1 MYIKWISIKSC
12 CVSRQN
18 FDQLQLCTII
28 RDNPGG
34 KMRKFIFIIAIILLF
49 CFCTSRY
56 DNVEKQTE
64 DGVEVVV
71 NHLEPYRL
79 KGEPSTLNLEEE
91 FTIDTEKEEMLEIG
105 LIGIETFDVDGEGN
119 IFLIQWDSR
128 ENYIFKFDSKG
139 NFKTSFCRRGQGP
152 GEIEWGSLVL
162 INPEGEVMAK
172 DISKQKFLIYDREGN
187 FLREIHLGSFFHML
201 VPLLNGQYFIFW
213 GEDTPEFRKQFVGLC
228 NSKFE
233 DVKKLDA
240 FQYPNVMFV
249 KSPVNRDRLEYTVSK
264 DRICIGNTE
273 RGYEIHV
280 YDLEGRLL
288 RKIRKEYDAVEV
300 TEDFKKS
307 YFERFPEGDPFLDL
321 LYFNKHW
328 PPFRYLFTDEEGRLF
343 VLTFEKGPNPGEYM
357 YDIFNPDGAFV
368 RRIGL
373 KNQGM
378 FTGPVFPARAKNGRL
393 YCLREKESGYK
404 ELVVYRMKW
413 E

>member
-1 MYIKWISIKSC
+1 MK
-12 CVSRQN
+12 
-18 FDQLQLCTII
+18 
-28 RDNPGG
+28 
-34 KMRKFIFIIAIILLF
+34 KFIPIIAIILLF

-56 DNVEKQTE
+56 DKVEKHTE

-79 KGEPSTLNLEEE
+79 KGESSALNLEEE
-91 FTIDTEKEEMLEIG
+91 FVIDTEKDEMLEIG
-105 LIGIETFDVDGEGN
+105 LIGIETFDVDDEGN

-128 ENYIFKFDSKG
+128 ENYIYKFDSKG

-172 DISKQKFLIYDREGN
+172 DISKQKFLVYDREGN

-201 VPLLNGQYFIFW
+201 VPLMNGQYFIFW

-233 DVKKLDA
+233 DVRKLDT

-264 DRICIGNTE
+264 DRIYIGNTE
-273 RGYEIHV
+273 RGFEIHV

-288 RKIRKEYDAVEV
+288 RKIRKEYMPVKVSE
-300 TEDFKKS
+300 EYKKA
-307 YFERFPEGDPFLDL
+307 YFDRFPEGDPLIAN
-321 LYFNKHW
+321 LYFKENW
-328 PPFRYLFTDEEGRLF
+328 PAFRNLFTDEEGGLF
-343 VLTFEKGPNPGEYM
+343 VLTFEEGLDPGEFM
-357 YDIFNPDGAFV
+357 YDIFNSEGAFV
-368 RRIGL
+368 GRINL
-373 KNQGM
+373 ENQSMLHGSA
-378 FTGPVFPARAKNGRL
+378 FDAKAKNDRL